1 MSTPIKDPRFRYD
14 LVIPELVSRRDPR
27 RRIPA
32 RRIDRSGDAA
42 GVVTSR
48 RWLVD
53 TILHGQP
60 IGTAVENLRGVDQY
74 GRDLNPQPE
83 FFTETDE
90 QVEALEELRG
100 LPFHPGAVVEQAAQA
115 VGTEPQVGG
124 DVAGA
129 AFWRPSDRPPL
140 DPEEAKKLMPNLT
153 NPRGLPQH
161 TARPSMVRVE
171 DAPKPLTPEEQAAR
185 DEELARNPQLDP
197 PDVLAGLNAAREE
210 AALKSRAVPPDVAH
224 QRHAERVERM
234 VAAGEIES
242 SGTSPDAPA
251 PQNAAEGAP
260 ASDNA
265 KRIPFVGDATD
276 RAELPNEETSNKP

>member
-185 DEELARNPQLDP
+185 
-197 PDVLAGLNAAREE
+197 
-210 AALKSRAVPPDVAH
+210 
-224 QRHAERVERM
+224 
-234 VAAGEIES
+234 EIEG